1 MKYVEMLQ
9 GLMETFGCDFEGHGI
24 MVPRTSNP
32 ITVGI
37 KQANGQVDDKLLV
50 LPTEALLKE
59 NNWEGIV
66 ALHPACEDI
75 LSGQSEVFNLLVR
88 YTKAMVIENSML
100 ILDELARLVAS
111 KEKKT
116 SNYIKFV
123 ANFPGFD
130 DKVVNDIKTIKN
142 ALKNGQTKAGDLF
155 TISLDR
161 NEYVDG
167 IQYLRVLYTNSPLF
181 EIDDKDQHL
190 FGSKLSSKSRKGA
203 ILKLLKYLMMDE
215 PRSYGSNSDAPYFE
229 SLCQFIVDY
238 SKRYNEV
245 VKMFKGDTS
254 LKPVDLKWFDEL
266 SNLPK
271 WRKLVPALE
280 GNIGISTR
288 GNREDEVPFDA
299 EDLRAQSR
307 STVPESTPY
316 RSARDDREK
325 GPSGSVSL
333 MSLGKERDRYDDRDR
348 NRTTGN
354 PREASYR
361 RDDRDDRYYDR
372 DRDYRRDDRDRY
384 YDRDRDYRRDDR
396 DYRRDDR
403 DYRRDD
409 RDYRRD
415 DREREYSRRP
425 TEEYGTIKPL

>member
-1 MKYVEMLQ
+1 MKYVEVLQ
-9 GLMETFGCDFEGHGI
+9 GLMGAFQCGFEGHGI
-24 MVPRTSNP
+24 LVPHTSNP
-32 ITVGI
+32 VTVAI
-37 KQANGQVDDKLLV
+37 KQANGQVDEKMLV
-50 LPTEALLKE
+50 LPTDALLKE

-116 SNYIKFV
+116 SNYIKFA

-130 DKVVNDIKTIKN
+130 DKVVNDIKSIKN
-142 ALKNGQTKAGDLF
+142 ALKNGETKVGDLF

-181 EIDDKDQHL
+181 EIDDKDQFL
-190 FGSKLSSKSRKGA
+190 FGAKLSSKARKGA
-203 ILKLLKYLMMDE
+203 IVNLLKYLMMDE
-215 PRSYGSNSDAPYFE
+215 ARSYGSNSDAPYFE
-229 SLCQFIVDY
+229 VLCQFIVDY

-254 LKPVDLKWFDEL
+254 LKPVDLKWYDEL

-271 WRKLVPALE
+271 WRKLIPSLE

-299 EDLRAQSR
+299 EDLRSQSH
-307 STVPESTPY
+307 SSVPDNTPPRTSDRY
-316 RSARDDREK
+316 DERPRDDR
-325 GPSGSVSL
+325 GNGTVSL
-333 MSLGKERDRYDDRDR
+333 LSLGREEDHYSRRER
-348 NRTTGN
+348 NQTTGN
-354 PREASYR
+354 PREAAYDRR
-361 RDDRDDRYYDR
+361 RDDRYRD
-372 DRDYRRDDRDRY
+372 DRDYRYDDRDRY
-384 YDRDRDYRRDDR
+384 YDRDYRDRDYRRDDR

-403 DYRRDD
+403 D
-409 RDYRRD
+409 
-415 DREREYSRRP
+415 REYHRRP
-425 TEEYGTIKPL
+425 TTEYGTIKPL